1 MDQHIGIK
9 VKIGEDYGKYVH
21 PFCFY
26 RQNYTEKTRYWGP
39 GHAGKGRTDQPCPEV
54 TTDKH
59 TLMNREKGSK
69 YTPVSQIKYMYLFT

>member
-1 MDQHIGIK
+1 MESMYILSVFIG
-9 VKIGEDYGKYVH
+9 KIIQKRPDI
-21 PFCFY
+21 
-26 RQNYTEKTRYWGP
+26 
-39 GHAGKGRTDQPCPEV
+39 GHRGTQAREERTNPV